1 MKFKMAPNSLFAIL
15 LRSPWWVS
23 WAIAG
28 AIALLCG
35 ALLPGHL
42 APYAAVGVLPIV
54 IVGGM
59 SAWRQLKAP
68 SPAKVQAALAQAAAM
83 SWRDFAAALEAA
95 WQADGQTVQ
104 QLTQSQADLRLD
116 KAGQS
121 VLVSAKR
128 WKAATHGVEPLR
140 ELQSAVQIQ
149 GAQAGIYIAMQGK
162 VSDNARS
169 YEHERWFAAV
179 RRPYDDPEALRR
191 LRGILGFDSGTV
203 LPLVRCPV
211 LVLLGAADP
220 TIDLHASIAAYGQRL
235 LPNARSGGAVLPDA
249 DQGMFIA
256 APTDGVDRRSQLAP
270 AYLPLVA
277 SFLAAQRP

>member
-140 ELQSAVQIQ
+140 ELQSAVQAQ
-149 GAQAGIYIAMQGK
+149 GAQGGIYIAMQGK

-169 YEHERWFAAV
+169 YARDQGLVIMEGDALAALL
-179 RRPYDDPEALRR
+179 LRR
-191 LRGILGFDSGTV
+191 LR
-203 LPLVRCPV
+203 
-211 LVLLGAADP
+211 
-220 TIDLHASIAAYGQRL
+220 
-235 LPNARSGGAVLPDA
+235 
-249 DQGMFIA
+249 
-256 APTDGVDRRSQLAP
+256 
-270 AYLPLVA
+270 
-277 SFLAAQRP
+277 

>member
-1 MKFKMAPNSLFAIL
+1 MKFKMAPNSLFAVL

-42 APYAAVGVLPIV
+42 APYAAIGAFPIFVVGC
-54 IVGGM
+54 M
-59 SAWRQLKAP
+59 AAWRQFNAP
-68 SPAKVQAALAQAAAM
+68 SPAKVQAALAQASAM

-95 WQADGQTVQ
+95 WQADGQTVHR
-104 QLTQSQADLRLD
+104 LTQSQADLRLE

-140 ELQSAVQIQ
+140 ELQAAVQAQ
-149 GAQAGIYIAMQGK
+149 GAQGGVYIAMQGT

-169 YEHERWFAAV
+169 YARDNGLVIMEGNALAALLLK
-179 RRPYDDPEALRR
+179 ALR
-191 LRGILGFDSGTV
+191 
-203 LPLVRCPV
+203 
-211 LVLLGAADP
+211 
-220 TIDLHASIAAYGQRL
+220 
-235 LPNARSGGAVLPDA
+235 
-249 DQGMFIA
+249 
-256 APTDGVDRRSQLAP
+256 
-270 AYLPLVA
+270 
-277 SFLAAQRP
+277 